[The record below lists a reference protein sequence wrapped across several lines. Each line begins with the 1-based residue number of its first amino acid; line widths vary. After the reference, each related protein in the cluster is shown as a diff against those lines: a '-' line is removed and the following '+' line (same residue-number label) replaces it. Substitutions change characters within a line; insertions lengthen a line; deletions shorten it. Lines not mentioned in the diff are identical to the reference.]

1 MKKLTQNKL
10 YLYLTIL
17 VLIVA
22 ILAIIL
28 GTIFG
33 GKKQISRTSTVI
45 EITFHSKHGKEI
57 AKKKFKLDRKIDVTF
72 SNQEL
77 ELENDEEFLGWSA
90 KQNDSAYISE
100 LKAKKEYTKLY
111 PVFKKNTKNSL
122 VNYKVVHFLEKLG
135 KESQLNNTYVRIEEV
150 VQDQKVED
158 GANYSD
164 YANLD
169 KTLYEKDTAH
179 PGNKLTAELKAG
191 DNSVEVRQYYKLK
204 EVEVKFK
211 KTDGIDT
218 LSYETQKVKKTR
230 SITLPDYT
238 LKDTHNFI
246 GWAQTQD
253 GAVQIEFIAPKDV
266 DFLELY
272 ARTDYQDREITYTI
286 KKENADGTFAETTET
301 KSGKIASTHTVQ
313 YLNPNSK
320 VWQKPTYSAE
330 KLTISADKTQNKVT
344 ITLVR
349 KVFYITFEVK
359 DHPGTFEKERKIRYG
374 AKIGMIDASHFN
386 EIGLRITK
394 IELDGVLKTKNE
406 IENFVVTENY
416 LITIYVE
423 EAARLFGKYPQTKV
437 DNPAGIQLEKD
448 DQRELK
454 FNSKGTD
461 YTLNFTRHYYKDKYG
476 NRYEMYNGSYFKFE
490 DVEFLKIPK
499 QKTWFTKKIID
510 FTPFNIFIQNHTE
523 NGKPEHSIFK
533 AMFEDIGKLL
543 GGEVHMPTYDTG
555 DFQVKPALDNN
566 LQSQLVKDPT
576 DYAKAVLNQFS
587 KNQPYYRGADLSAYA
602 SAAQSPYYDS
612 SNQQRWWLGTQHVFS
627 FPSAKFVHSIGSL
640 GFRNVHFVYGVVV
653 CIR

>member
-28 GTIFG
+28 GIIFG
-33 GKKQISRTSTVI
+33 VKKQISRASTVI

-57 AKKKFKLDRKIDVTF
+57 AKKKFKLDRKIDVSF

-77 ELENDEEFLGWSA
+77 ELEKDEEFLGWSA
-90 KQNDSAYISE
+90 KQNNKAYISE

-111 PVFKKNTKNSL
+111 PVFKKNTKSSL
-122 VNYKVVHFLEKLG
+122 VNYKIVHFLEKQG
-135 KESQLNNTYVRIEEV
+135 KESQLDNTYEKIEEIMSN
-150 VQDQKVED
+150 QKVED

-164 YANLD
+164 YTNLD
-169 KTLYEKDTAH
+169 KTLYEKDTTH
-179 PGNKLTAELKAG
+179 SENKLTAELKAG

-211 KTDGIDT
+211 RTAGIDT
-218 LSYETQKVKKTR
+218 LSYETLKVKKTR
-230 SITLPDYT
+230 SIALPNYT

-253 GAVQIEFIAPKDV
+253 GAVQTEFIASKDV
-266 DFLELY
+266 DVLELY

-286 KKENADGTFAETTET
+286 KKENVDGSFAETTET
-301 KSGKIASTHTVQ
+301 KSGKIASTHTVE
-313 YLNPNSK
+313 YLNPNNT
-320 VWQKPTYSAE
+320 VWQKPIYSIE
-330 KLTISADKTQNKVT
+330 KLTINADKTQNKIT
-344 ITLVR
+344 ITLMR

-394 IELDGVLKTKNE
+394 IELDGVLKSKNE

-416 LITIYVE
+416 HITIYVE
-423 EAARLFGKYPQTKV
+423 ETARLFGKYPQTKV
-437 DNPAGIQLEKD
+437 DNPVGIQLEKE

-461 YTLNFTRHYYKDKYG
+461 YTLNFARHYYKDVDG

-510 FTPFNIFIQNHTE
+510 FTPFNLFISNHSD

-533 AMFEDIGKLL
+533 AMIEDIGKLL
-543 GGEVHMPTYDTG
+543 GGDVYMPSYDTG
-555 DFQVKPALDNN
+555 DFQIKPALDNN
-566 LQSQLVKDPT
+566 LQSQLVKEPT

-587 KNQPYYRGADLSAYA
+587 KNQPYYRGADLSVYPN
-602 SAAQSPYYDS
+602 QSQYPNYDS
-612 SNQQRWWLGTQHVFS
+612 SGQQRWWLATQHNFS
-627 FPSAKFVHSIGSL
+627 FPSAKFIQSMGRL